1 MIAQD
6 SLVDKS
12 HGNTLTSL
20 ITFVFVQVLDPKE
33 RPIRTLTP
41 EKEGT
46 SFIQGDPTAQVIEP
60 SQYISV
66 FRNFFFTLS
75 ALFPL
80 YS

>member
-12 HGNTLTSL
+12 HSNTLTRL
-20 ITFVFVQVLDPKE
+20 ITVVFVQVLDPKE

-46 SFIQGDPTAQVIEP
+46 SFIQGDPTAQVIKP
-60 SQYISV
+60 
-66 FRNFFFTLS
+66 N
-75 ALFPL
+75 
-80 YS
+80 